1 METLLPHGHCYLW
14 RPEVLWLHVLADG
27 SIAISFCVIPLAL
40 LYLARHRPDLR
51 YSWILYLFG
60 GFIFFCGTSHALSIV
75 TIWVPI
81 YRLEGIWKVATAAI
95 SACTAILIWPLVPHV
110 LQLPS
115 TRDYRQRNRELQ
127 AEVERRERAER
138 ELQLLNERLEQTVGE
153 RTRELEAR
161 RRELSHANSTLE
173 RTAEELESYASVISH
188 DLKAP
193 LRGISNLV
201 RWLREENPALRSG
214 TSAEH
219 VDAIQREVERMRD
232 MIEGLLRYARADRL
246 STPEPIDPNALL
258 RDLLSSLAVEDARIT
273 VEGTLPN
280 ICYDPI
286 QLMQVFQNLL
296 GNAIA
301 HALHP
306 RPRVSIGA
314 EASAEDV
321 TFWVEDDG
329 PGIPP
334 QHHARAFEIF
344 QRLDSRPALQG
355 DGMGLA
361 IVKKIVE
368 TNEGRIWLETSRW
381 GGLRVKFSVPRREWR
396 P

>member
-1 METLLPHGHCYLW
+1 MPRGHCFQWL
-14 RPEVLWLHVLADG
+14 PELMWLHAIADG
-27 SIAISFCVIPLAL
+27 VIAIAFAVIPLAL
-40 LYLARHRPDLR
+40 VYLARRRPDLR
-51 YSWILYLFG
+51 YGWILYLFG
-60 GFIFFCGTSHALSIV
+60 GFIFFCGASHALALV
-75 TIWVPI
+75 TTWIPL
-81 YRLEGIWKVATAAI
+81 YRVEGLWKIATATLA
-95 SACTAILIWPLVPHV
+95 ACTAVLIWPLVPQV

-127 AEVERRERAER
+127 AEIERRERAEH
-138 ELQLLNERLEQTVGE
+138 ELQRLNERLEHTVDE
-153 RTRELEAR
+153 RTRELQAR

-173 RTAEELESYASVISH
+173 RTAEELQSYASVISH

-201 RWLREENPALRSG
+201 RWLREENPALRDG

-219 VDAIQREVERMRD
+219 VDAIQREVERMQA
-232 MIEGLLRYARADRL
+232 MIEGLLRYARADRRF
-246 STPEPIDPNALL
+246 TPEPIDPNALL
-258 RDLLSSLAVEDARIT
+258 RDLLSSLAVQDASIS
-273 VEGTLPN
+273 VEGTLPC

-286 QLMQVFQNLL
+286 QFMQVFQNLI

-301 HALHP
+301 HTRNP
-306 RPRVSIGA
+306 RPRVLITA
-314 EASAEDV
+314 ESSLEEV
-321 TFWVEDDG
+321 TFSVEDDG

-368 TNEGRIWLETSRW
+368 ANEGRIWLATSRW
-381 GGLRVKFSVPRREWR
+381 EGLRVRFSVPRKDERS
-396 P
+396 